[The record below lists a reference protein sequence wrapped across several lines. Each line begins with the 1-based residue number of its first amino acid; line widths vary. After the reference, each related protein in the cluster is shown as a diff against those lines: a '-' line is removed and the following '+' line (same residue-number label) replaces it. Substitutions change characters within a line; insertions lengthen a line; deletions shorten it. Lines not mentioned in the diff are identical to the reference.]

1 MLINTVGIIFLNVDQ
16 HSGKFFFQCSVLIA
30 TGKLHFVTMCCM
42 LHDTKKACYPSIE
55 RSFKNVYNG
64 TMCCMLHGTMYEKS
78 MLPLN
83 RKVFQK
89 CIQWYHLLHKL
100 VGN

>member
-1 MLINTVGIIFLNVDQ
+1 MVSRV
-16 HSGKFFFQCSVLIA
+16 A
-30 TGKLHFVTMCCM
+30 CCM
-42 LHDTKKACYPSIE
+42 VPCTKKACYPSIE
-55 RSFKNVYNG
+55 RSFKNLYNG

-89 CIQWYHLLHKL
+89 SIQWYHLLHVANHVLHKL
-100 VGN
+100 VGKHNVAHTCQQNQCCTKMVGKTESCT